1 MPREADSPSRD
12 DDDGE
17 LDSTSGSSR
26 LLRTN
31 DTTRATRTLSRRAA
45 LAGVGTLSLGAVAGC
60 LGSIPGLEGSS
71 EQQLVEPEDPG
82 ENPDATPGEFYH
94 LIEEHDIVVDELY
107 HTPEENRLDLFYDS
121 SAKTVAE
128 SDEEIVVIYQAYQ
141 ELIDHGSSLENLYTE
156 IVEPFD
162 EQATGWGVDT
172 EWVTQY
178 LDGEIDE
185 NQLWGTIM
193 QSKAYEDGDEPG
205 GGASNESDPSAD
217 DVSSADG
224 NETLDETDEGG
235 SGDESGSEDGT
246 GTDDESGSGDDTV
259 ESSDG
264 SDSTTDGESSSNES
278 DGE

>member
-1 MPREADSPSRD
+1 MSREVDSPSKD

-17 LDSTSGSSR
+17 LDAGSGSSR
-26 LLRTN
+26 SIRTN
-31 DTTRATRTLSRRAA
+31 DTTRATRTLSRRSA

-60 LGSIPGLEGSS
+60 LGSIPGLEGSAG
-71 EQQLVEPEDPG
+71 QQLVEPEDPG

-107 HTPEENRLDLFYDS
+107 HDPDENRLDLFYDS
-121 SAKTVAE
+121 SAGTIAE
-128 SDEEIVVIYQAYQ
+128 SNEEIVVIYQAYQ

-162 EQATGWGVDT
+162 EQATGWGVKT

-178 LDGEIDE
+178 LDDEIDE

-205 GGASNESDPSAD
+205 GEASNESDPSAD
-217 DVSSADG
+217 DGSDTDG
-224 NETLDETDEGG
+224 NETSGEAGETDDTESDEGG
-235 SGDESGSEDGT
+235 SDNEDVS
-246 GTDDESGSGDDTV
+246 DDET
-259 ESSDG
+259 ESSEG
-264 SDSTTDGESSSNES
+264 SDSTADGESSDNES